1 LLIQKPIAK
10 KLISL
15 TIIIPLAVI
24 SFFLFQKNTKGIELP
39 LELREP
45 VIDLYDSL
53 KLEAGGLSRAA
64 FDYGIKGYQY
74 LLSGGKIKNDSVIS
88 IIDFSLSS
96 GNKRL
101 FVIDLKRVRI
111 LFNTYVSHGKKSG
124 MESANEFSNTPNS
137 NKSSLGF
144 YITANTYQG
153 KHGYSLRLEGEEDG
167 INDNALSRGIV
178 MHAASYVN
186 EVTAMQRGYIG
197 RSQGCP
203 AIPEAL
209 HRAIIE
215 KIKNGSCLF
224 IYSPDLF
231 YITHSVIIKD
241 LADNV

>member
-1 LLIQKPIAK
+1 MFP
-10 KLISL
+10 
-15 TIIIPLAVI
+15 
-24 SFFLFQKNTKGIELP
+24 
-39 LELREP
+39 REP

-64 FDYGIKGYQY
+64 FDYGIKGYKY

-88 IIDFSLSS
+88 IIDFSLCS

-111 LFNTYVSHGKKSG
+111 LFNTYVSHGKNSG

-186 EVTAMQRGYIG
+186 EATAMQRGYIG

-231 YITHSVIIKD
+231 YIAHSLIIKG